1 MHNVTQLINTNNYK
15 TIYYA
20 GLSAIALSSFS
31 LCSALIYF
39 SQLTDKET
47 P

>member
-1 MHNVTQLINTNNYK
+1 MRNVTQLINTNNYK